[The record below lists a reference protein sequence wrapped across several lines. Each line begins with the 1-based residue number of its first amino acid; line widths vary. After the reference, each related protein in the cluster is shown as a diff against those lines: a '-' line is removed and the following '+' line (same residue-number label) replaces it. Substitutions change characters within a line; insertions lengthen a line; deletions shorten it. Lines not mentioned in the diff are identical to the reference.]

1 MPALLLLLYRLA
13 KSIRAGL
20 KEPEFRG
27 LFWLVVLVVA
37 GGTWFYHAQEGWAWL
52 DALYFTVITLTTVG
66 YGDFSPQT
74 SLGKIFTMVYILV
87 GLSIISSF
95 IVLLAENQQAS
106 RTKLVDK
113 LTGRADEAK
122 S

>member
-27 LFWLVVLVVA
+27 LFWLVVLVIA
-37 GGTWFYHAQEGWAWL
+37 GGTWFYHVQEGWAWL

-74 SLGKIFTMVYILV
+74 SLGKVFTMVYILV

-95 IVLLAENQQAS
+95 IVLLAENQQAG
-106 RTKLVDK
+106 RTKLVD
-113 LTGRADEAK
+113 
-122 S
+122 